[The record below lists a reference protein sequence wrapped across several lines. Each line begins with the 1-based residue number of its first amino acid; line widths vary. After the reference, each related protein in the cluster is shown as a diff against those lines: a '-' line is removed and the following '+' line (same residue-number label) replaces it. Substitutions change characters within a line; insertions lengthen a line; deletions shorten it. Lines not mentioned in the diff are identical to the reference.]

1 MMTAENVKKPKKF
14 KPGRQYGNSFYSLVL
29 LAMIFLFNGCT
40 GKGDMRFSPL
50 PDGDHFT
57 LTGQIKLPEIVETD
71 LAGSLRNAL
80 TSITDF
86 TKFTVS
92 ASGVTSRPDKSGNYS
107 LRRVPFSEDLVIRA
121 EAGKIALLRRVSPDD
136 LYYSDLSKLEINLQ
150 LTAEAL
156 VWQQGLQINKNLT
169 AADIRAREYESLV
182 GEVVTAL
189 KLCLQLPKTA
199 VPETVLELAAVKNAA
214 SSAASQIL
222 EREIMIREAN
232 SVLRHILLR
241 GDVELLKVYISPAFL
256 NDWDTTSNWNDV
268 ITHFTDLF
276 KDFTFTEV
284 AWQIKDS
291 EFLPEDKVRV
301 RTEAK
306 ITLKSLR
313 TEEIV
318 REKTYLFDAI
328 WRKEGNFW
336 KVYRNMPYRDTH
348 PTEVHAD
355 SQWGEIADAHREL
368 QSALATEK
376 LDVVMSR
383 ISQNFGN
390 DWDVNSTYTDLAS
403 CTQLRFNAMD
413 VKLANY
419 SVDSISFY
427 ETDKARVKCTAQV
440 RVISLIPGV
449 DIDSG
454 SIKAAVEWRRENG
467 VWKIWRNL
475 PYRFTHPT
483 SIE

>member
-1 MMTAENVKKPKKF
+1 MMSVVKAKKPKRF
-14 KPGRQYGNSFYSLVL
+14 KPARRYGNTFYSLVL
-29 LAMIFLFNGCT
+29 LAMMFIFNGCT

-50 PDGDHFT
+50 PDGEHFT
-57 LTGQIKLPEIVETD
+57 LSGQIKLPEIVETD
-71 LAGSLRNAL
+71 LAGSLRSAL
-80 TSITDF
+80 TTIADF
-86 TKFTVS
+86 TKFKIKAGEVS
-92 ASGVTSRPDKSGNYS
+92 SAPDKSGNYT
-107 LRRVPFSEDLVIRA
+107 LNRVPFAEDLVIRA
-121 EAGKIALLRRVSPDD
+121 ESGKIALLRRVSPDD

-156 VWQQGLQINKNLT
+156 IWQQGLSLNKNLT

-182 GEVVTAL
+182 NDVITAL

-199 VPETVLELAAVKNAA
+199 VPETVLDLAAVKNAA
-214 SSAASQIL
+214 STAAGQIL

-241 GDVELLKVYISPAFL
+241 SDIELLKVYISPSFL

-268 ITHFTDLF
+268 ITHFTTLF
-276 KDFTFTEV
+276 KDFVFTEV
-284 AWQIKDS
+284 SWQIKDS
-291 EFLPEDKVRV
+291 EFLPDNMVRV

-306 ITLKSLR
+306 IKLKSLR
-313 TEEIV
+313 TEEMV

-368 QSALATEK
+368 QAALATEK
-376 LDVVMSR
+376 LDIVMAR
-383 ISQNFGN
+383 ISPNFGN
-390 DWDVNSTYTDLAS
+390 DWDVNSTYADLAS
-403 CTQLRFNAMD
+403 CTQSRFNAMD

-419 SVDSISFY
+419 SIDSIDFY
-427 ETDKARVKCTAQV
+427 QQGRALVKCTAQV

-454 SIKAAVEWRRENG
+454 SIKAVVEWRREESG
-467 VWKIWRNL
+467 WKIWRNL
-475 PYRFTHPT
+475 PYRFTHPIN
-483 SIE
+483 IE

>member
-1 MMTAENVKKPKKF
+1 MMRADRVNKPKRF
-14 KPGRQYGNSFYSLVL
+14 KPGRRYGNTFYSLVL
-29 LAMIFLFNGCT
+29 LAMMLIFNGCT

-50 PDGDHFT
+50 PDGEHFT
-57 LTGQIKLPEIVETD
+57 LSGQINLPEIVETD
-71 LAGSLRNAL
+71 LASSLRPEL

-86 TKFTVS
+86 SAFNISAGGVS
-92 ASGVTSRPDKSGNYS
+92 SRPDKSGNFS
-107 LRRVPFSEDLVIRA
+107 LSRVPFAEDLVIRA
-121 EAGKIALLRRVSPDD
+121 ESGKIALLRRVSSED
-136 LYYSDLSKLEINLQ
+136 LYYSDLSKFELNLQ

-156 VWQQGLQINKNLT
+156 IWQQGLSLDKDLT
-169 AADIRAREYESLV
+169 AADIRAREYETLV
-182 GEVVTAL
+182 NDVVTAL
-189 KLCLQLPKTA
+189 KLCLQLPDTA
-199 VPETVLELAAVKNAA
+199 VPQTILELAAVKNAA
-214 SSAASQIL
+214 STAASQIL
-222 EREIMIREAN
+222 EREIMIKEAN

-241 GDVELLKVYISPAFL
+241 SDTELLKVYISPSFL

-268 ITHFTDLF
+268 VTHFTELF

-284 AWQIKDS
+284 GWQIKDS
-291 EFLPEDKVRV
+291 EFLPDNLVRV

-306 ITLKSLR
+306 IKLKSLR
-313 TEEIV
+313 SEEIV

-368 QSALATEK
+368 QAALATEK
-376 LDVVMSR
+376 LDIVMSR

-403 CTQLRFNAMD
+403 CTQSRFNAMD

-419 SVDSISFY
+419 SIDSIDFY
-427 ETDKARVKCTAQV
+427 ESGKALVKCTAQV

-454 SIKAAVEWRRENG
+454 SIKAVVEWRREDG

-475 PYRFTHPT
+475 PYRFTHPVN
-483 SIE
+483 IE